1 MSNFMR
7 QGDSEAGNME
17 KGTGKEQERDTEA
30 VGQKQG
36 CSWPGGWGG
45 RGQRSKHPSGHR
57 SSHGTVLC
65 IRVPPWFHQ

>member
-17 KGTGKEQERDTEA
+17 KGTGKEQEGDTEA
-30 VGQKQG
+30 RGQKQG
-36 CSWPGGWGG
+36 CSWTDGWGG
-45 RGQRSKHPSGHR
+45 RGQRSKHPPGHR
-57 SSHGTVLC
+57 SSHGTVLH